1 MSTTWNKEC
10 VLRTKSIIT
19 TCLGALLVTAC
30 GQAQNESDGGPRE
43 VGGSA
48 NVTTDNAMSPVK
60 SSMPDTIATP
70 SITQAPVQLVTSQM
84 ATMPQLADQMI
95 TPPIQGRAEVS
106 APQSQESD
114 APETP
119 VDEPTPAERVG
130 IGPGQICAAAIGIIM
145 GRNPATMRIVE
156 ASTGSARVQ
165 YVRLDRTRWTYDCMV
180 GTDRLTWRTVDRDGV
195 GSWRGDDITYTA
207 DDRGMAVTVNG
218 ETRAFLPPT

>member
-1 MSTTWNKEC
+1 MEAVENS
-10 VLRTKSIIT
+10 VAAPAS
-19 TCLGALLVTAC
+19 
-30 GQAQNESDGGPRE
+30 
-43 VGGSA
+43 
-48 NVTTDNAMSPVK
+48 NAMAPVT
-60 SSMPDTIATP
+60 SSMPDAIASP
-70 SITQAPVQLVTSQM
+70 VAGPASAPLVTSQM
-84 ATMPQLADQMI
+84 TAMPPLAGQMVGSP
-95 TPPIQGRAEVS
+95 TLDRQAVS
-106 APQSQESD
+106 TQPSEDAGQE
-114 APETP
+114 AP
-119 VDEPTPAERVG
+119 VDERTPAERAG